1 MSKSFSQGTKQ
12 KGRPARSLR
21 AIAVRGRAGERRW
34 GSHREFR
41 AGCRSDGTNG
51 ETRVPKD

>member
-12 KGRPARSLR
+12 KGSPARSLR

-41 AGCRSDGTNG
+41 AGSRSDRTNG